1 MSPIPPTSRL
11 VVLVL
16 TIVGALATVATLFVW
31 QANQYA
37 RHQALLRLAS
47 TAPSESSFGDT
58 GESAVAHL
66 VKGQLVAVTPLR
78 FAPRGATRP
87 VLALHSDQWDT
98 TASPRLLTT
107 TDYRGE
113 RVWAAMVSAGKERW
127 LLAKVDE
134 AEALAPYHTGLW
146 WIGAATILILVL
158 GGFGLLRLLRPL
170 MAKLERTTRSLSE
183 AQRLAHIGSWEWDVE
198 SGKLYWTDEIYD
210 IFGLEPQQFEA
221 TYQAFLEAVHPDDR
235 TLVEGAVQGA
245 LADKAPYLVQHR
257 VLRPNGTERWVEE
270 RGRASYDAAGRPLR
284 MIGTV
289 HDITERQAAQ
299 EQLRL
304 AGKVYEH
311 TAEGIIITDS
321 NAKIVD
327 VNPAHCTITGYQRE
341 ELLGKN
347 PSVLNSGRHPPE
359 FFRQMWDAI
368 SSDGHWNGEVWDRRK
383 NGEIYPKKL
392 TINAV
397 HDKGGT
403 VTHYVGV
410 FSDITEVKN
419 AEEKLFTLAHYDPL
433 TQLPNR
439 SLCHDRFRVA
449 LARAE
454 RSERLVGVAF
464 VDLDRFK
471 LVNDNFGHIAGDQLL
486 IEVAQRLKSC
496 VRKDD
501 TVARI
506 SGDEFVILLNDI
518 ESTDQAKPLLARLSK
533 SLTEP
538 VEIEGHTLT
547 PSASM
552 GVAFFP
558 LDGEDPEVL
567 IRHADIAMYRA
578 KQRGRGL
585 VQYFDTTIAAA
596 ARESLFFELELR
608 QGLAC
613 GELELHYQPQLDLQ
627 TGRVVGVEALL
638 RWNSPDRG
646 MVSPAEFIPLAEQSD
661 LIMELGRYVLRRA
674 CEDAEE
680 WSRAGL
686 PSTRIAVNLSPRQLR
701 DPSLTSAVQQVLAAT
716 GSSPSMLEFEVTET
730 AVMDNIEESAATLA
744 ALKSLGIGLAL
755 DDFGTGYSSLS
766 HLTRLPIDTIKID
779 RSFITEMTTS
789 KQASDIVAAIIS
801 MAASLQLGVVAEG
814 VEEQS
819 QVRALLEHGCHRVQG
834 FYLARPVPKD
844 ALPAAIRQ
852 AEARARRH
860 REGQ

>member
-1 MSPIPPTSRL
+1 
-11 VVLVL
+11 
-16 TIVGALATVATLFVW
+16 
-31 QANQYA
+31 
-37 RHQALLRLAS
+37 
-47 TAPSESSFGDT
+47 
-58 GESAVAHL
+58 
-66 VKGQLVAVTPLR
+66 
-78 FAPRGATRP
+78 
-87 VLALHSDQWDT
+87 
-98 TASPRLLTT
+98 
-107 TDYRGE
+107 
-113 RVWAAMVSAGKERW
+113 
-127 LLAKVDE
+127 
-134 AEALAPYHTGLW
+134 
-146 WIGAATILILVL
+146 
-158 GGFGLLRLLRPL
+158 
-170 MAKLERTTRSLSE
+170 
-183 AQRLAHIGSWEWDVE
+183 
-198 SGKLYWTDEIYD
+198 
-210 IFGLEPQQFEA
+210 
-221 TYQAFLEAVHPDDR
+221 
-235 TLVEGAVQGA
+235 
-245 LADKAPYLVQHR
+245 
-257 VLRPNGTERWVEE
+257 
-270 RGRASYDAAGRPLR
+270 
-284 MIGTV
+284 
-289 HDITERQAAQ
+289 
-299 EQLRL
+299 
-304 AGKVYEH
+304 
-311 TAEGIIITDS
+311 
-321 NAKIVD
+321 
-327 VNPAHCTITGYQRE
+327 
-341 ELLGKN
+341 
-347 PSVLNSGRHPPE
+347 
-359 FFRQMWDAI
+359 
-368 SSDGHWNGEVWDRRK
+368 
-383 NGEIYPKKL
+383 
-392 TINAV
+392 
-397 HDKGGT
+397 
-403 VTHYVGV
+403 
-410 FSDITEVKN
+410 
-419 AEEKLFTLAHYDPL
+419 
-433 TQLPNR
+433 
-439 SLCHDRFRVA
+439 
-449 LARAE
+449 
-454 RSERLVGVAF
+454 LVGVAF